1 MTGAEGRAR
10 TIDVDGTFAGEG
22 EDMIAALIAASANPA
37 TRGGAGRGEGTTRGF
52 EKDGDVVKAK
62 RSFERELVPFD
73 FEDGTSAV
81 DAVVRETNVEVE
93 AKPRERKTTAVPTPK
108 VRGNEEPTKAK
119 TKERRPKP
127 KAVPAPKTVGLIDPR
142 VRANQVCEPQQP
154 ALTPE
159 QQAAVLAADG
169 SGKKSK
175 GKVKTATN
183 DERWA
188 QASFQNA
195 PAADQLPMPSFLKD
209 IAPTNSPRVASSSA
223 PPRLDVATPR
233 PQASAAGL
241 KNLLGVKPA
250 AAPQQ
255 AKGHAL
261 FNNILNSA
269 NGDAHPS
276 PPPMMAPSH
285 YAAPPPPQGVQ
296 QKLNTLFG
304 VQPQPAQPFP
314 VAPPYPT
321 APETSGGSFQTLM
334 AKLNAGRV

>member
-1 MTGAEGRAR
+1 M
-10 TIDVDGTFAGEG
+10 
-22 EDMIAALIAASANPA
+22 
-37 TRGGAGRGEGTTRGF
+37 
-52 EKDGDVVKAK
+52 
-62 RSFERELVPFD
+62 
-73 FEDGTSAV
+73 
-81 DAVVRETNVEVE
+81 
-93 AKPRERKTTAVPTPK
+93 
-108 VRGNEEPTKAK
+108 
-119 TKERRPKP
+119 
-127 KAVPAPKTVGLIDPR
+127 
-142 VRANQVCEPQQP
+142 CEPQQP

-255 AKGHAL
+255 AKGLSLIH
-261 FNNILNSA
+261 I
-269 NGDAHPS
+269 
-276 PPPMMAPSH
+276 
-285 YAAPPPPQGVQ
+285 
-296 QKLNTLFG
+296 
-304 VQPQPAQPFP
+304 
-314 VAPPYPT
+314 
-321 APETSGGSFQTLM
+321 
-334 AKLNAGRV
+334 

>member
-1 MTGAEGRAR
+1 MTRADGRAR
-10 TIDVDGTFAGEG
+10 AIDVDGTFVGEG
-22 EDMIAALIAASANPA
+22 EDMIAALIAASACPGT
-37 TRGGAGRGEGTTRGF
+37 TRGTGRGDGTTRGF

-81 DAVVRETNVEVE
+81 DAVVREANAE
-93 AKPRERKTTAVPTPK
+93 AKPRERKMTAVPTPK

-119 TKERRPKP
+119 TKERKPKT
-127 KAVPAPKTVGLIDPR
+127 KAVPAPKTVGLSDPR
-142 VRANQVCEPQQP
+142 VRANQVCEPQLP

-233 PQASAAGL
+233 PL
-241 KNLLGVKPA
+241 KRA
-250 AAPQQ
+250 RR
-255 AKGHAL
+255 
-261 FNNILNSA
+261 
-269 NGDAHPS
+269 D
-276 PPPMMAPSH
+276 
-285 YAAPPPPQGVQ
+285 
-296 QKLNTLFG
+296 
-304 VQPQPAQPFP
+304 
-314 VAPPYPT
+314 
-321 APETSGGSFQTLM
+321 
-334 AKLNAGRV
+334 